1 MSHFKLTRK
10 AYFALAQQL
19 TDEMSA
25 SYWDDANLLRFA
37 KEYRK
42 VKAILKSQWEG
53 ASEEELSDWRYRS
66 EGE

>member
-37 KEYRK
+37 KEYRE
-42 VKAILKSQWEG
+42 VKALLKSQWEE
-53 ASEEELSDWRYRS
+53 ASEEELSDWTS
-66 EGE
+66 GSAGK